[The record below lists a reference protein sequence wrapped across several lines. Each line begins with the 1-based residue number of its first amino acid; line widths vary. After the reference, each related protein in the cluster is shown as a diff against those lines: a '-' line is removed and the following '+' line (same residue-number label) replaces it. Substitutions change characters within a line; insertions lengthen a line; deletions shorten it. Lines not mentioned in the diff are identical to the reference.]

1 MVTIMFEY
9 NKEKYSYKNIVD
21 KLLFDNSSYIWKT
34 ILLGFGDAE
43 FYPNRI
49 EEKGLEIACYG
60 KGIRPGQLIRTD
72 SIYLSEQS
80 AIQHEIDILI
90 DKLPTEKDKD
100 NLYILLND
108 KVKDNIKKQLKS
120 PDDAII
126 SNDIYIGDDGK
137 IHVDSTVKAKNS
149 FGVYVLDTYHSI
161 YNRK

>member
-1 MVTIMFEY
+1 MFEY

-21 KLLFDNSSYIWKT
+21 KLIFDNSSYIWKT
-34 ILLGFGDAE
+34 TLLGFGDAE

-100 NLYILLND
+100 DLYILLN
-108 KVKDNIKKQLKS
+108 KKKNKMRVTKKRNFCKKFKS
-120 PDDAII
+120 M
-126 SNDIYIGDDGK
+126 
-137 IHVDSTVKAKNS
+137 V
-149 FGVYVLDTYHSI
+149 
-161 YNRK
+161 